1 MTRTRR
7 AVYSYV
13 EEPVTTVISK
23 PEYTT
28 ITTTKDVYEKV
39 PIFE

>member
-7 AVYSYV
+7 AVYSFV
-13 EEPVTTVISK
+13 EEPVTTVNGK

-28 ITTTKDVYEKV
+28 TTTTTT
-39 PIFE
+39 